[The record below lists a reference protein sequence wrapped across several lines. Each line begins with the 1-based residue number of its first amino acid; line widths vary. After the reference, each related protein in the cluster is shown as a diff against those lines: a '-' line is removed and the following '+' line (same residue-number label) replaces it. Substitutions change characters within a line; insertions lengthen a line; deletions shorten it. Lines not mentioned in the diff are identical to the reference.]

1 MKKTTDLVPIKKSDN
16 VFVQANE
23 FIKAKY
29 KDNMSFWELVIFGKM
44 CTMIDPNDTDFK
56 DYKIYIK
63 DLIDFTG
70 VVKGGIV
77 YQYVLEATERLKQRE
92 ISITLKNEEG
102 KEETLDTYLVVGRKV
117 LTHREADE
125 NMYVKLTFHPDL
137 KPFLLQLKRDFTKLD
152 IRTYKF
158 LHTSTSIRL
167 YHILKQFYGRR
178 NYKPRIELQEL
189 KDMLGVGDKYNPYN
203 NFKQRVL
210 DDAQKRLSNNT
221 DIRFEYDEIKDRK
234 KVVGLVFHILE
245 NEPKW
250 MQTTLTVTEQ
260 TTLAEY
266 VIDKSEPLS
275 FLDELYLKVEKWNIS
290 KEVLSLLIETQ
301 PEEAIRNG
309 LEYTLYEEKS
319 GRIKTNIAGFLINA
333 IKNRYTSK
341 AYEEEKNK
349 TFKVQKAKEKTEN
362 LNQIK
367 SDLKKLRAEYQ
378 EAINEHVRLLTASD
392 ESVTAKA
399 IEAVKINNST
409 YFSLKGVLPNDLA
422 IEDYRQDK
430 ILRGLVIQEIK
441 NQHAPI
447 FKNID
452 ESFGLQIKD
461 LERAIKEAA
470 K

>member
-1 MKKTTDLVPIKKSDN
+1 MKKTTDIVPIKKSDN

-167 YHILKQFYGRR
+167 YHILKQFFGRR
-178 NYKPRIELQEL
+178 NYKPRIDLQEL

-221 DIRFEYDEIKDRK
+221 DIRFEYDEVKDRK
-234 KVVGLVFHILE
+234 KVVGLVFYISE

-250 MQTTLTVTEQ
+250 MQTTLSEQ
-260 TTLAEY
+260 TTLTEY
-266 VIDKSEPLS
+266 VIDKSVPLT
-275 FLDELYLKVEKWNIS
+275 FLDELYLKVEKWSIS

-309 LEYTLYEEKS
+309 LEYTHYEEKN

-349 TFKVQKAKEKTEN
+349 TAKVQKAKEKSEN

-367 SDLKKLRAEYQ
+367 SDLKRLRAEYQ
-378 EAINEHVRLLTASD
+378 EAINEQVRLLTASD
-392 ESVTAKA
+392 ETITAKA

-441 NQHAPI
+441 NQHAKI

-452 ESFGLQIKD
+452 ETFGLQIKD